1 MKLQLGLILDWMV
14 WKNQENED
22 MAKDKQKKFITL
34 VDRSALRQPEKDELK
49 RQVEES
55 GVTPEMWH
63 RFDELLVV
71 AFEDRQ
77 KALNE
82 YRLLLDNEVVKYTS
96 VYERKKKVIDQKM
109 RTALA
114 RLNDNDRSEHDR
126 LWNEYHERIRKLQEK
141 LLVDMKETS
150 RTTLLKSVSVIP

>member
-55 GVTPEMWH
+55 GV
-63 RFDELLVV
+63 
-71 AFEDRQ
+71 
-77 KALNE
+77 
-82 YRLLLDNEVVKYTS
+82 S
-96 VYERKKKVIDQKM
+96 
-109 RTALA
+109 
-114 RLNDNDRSEHDR
+114 
-126 LWNEYHERIRKLQEK
+126 
-141 LLVDMKETS
+141 
-150 RTTLLKSVSVIP
+150 